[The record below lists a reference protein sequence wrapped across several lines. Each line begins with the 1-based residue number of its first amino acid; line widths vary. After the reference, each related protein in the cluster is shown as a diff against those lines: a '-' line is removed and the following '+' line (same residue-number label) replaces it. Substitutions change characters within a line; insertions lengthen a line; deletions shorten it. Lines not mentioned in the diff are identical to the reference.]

1 MVGGP
6 DGMQTRERVV
16 AVEVEG
22 RSFDVRLHTTEPPW
36 AALGRRRRDRSAAD
50 GAAGSGAVT
59 SPMQG
64 TVLKVLVADGDS
76 VTVGQVICVVEAM
89 KMENEIAASRDGAVT
104 DLAVTA
110 GQAIASGQL
119 ICVVASG

>member
-1 MVGGP
+1 MGGS
-6 DGMQTRERVV
+6 DGTQTRERAV
-16 AVEVEG
+16 AVEVDG

-36 AALGRRRRDRSAAD
+36 AALGRRRRERSAAG

-64 TVLKVLVADGDS
+64 TLLKVLVAEGDA
-76 VTVGQVICVVEAM
+76 VTAGQVICVVEAM
-89 KMENEIAASRDGAVT
+89 KMENEIAAPRDGAVT
-104 DLAVTA
+104 ELDVTA
-110 GQAIASGQL
+110 GQSISSGQL